1 MSVNSKMTALADE
14 VRTLSGAT
22 AKLGIDAMTTNVQ
35 SANNEVENQTTLLA
49 QAIAALEGKTAAG
62 SPAPVL
68 QNKTVTPATSSQTV
82 TPDSGYDGL
91 ARVTVNAMPTATQ
104 ATPSISV
111 SSAGK
116 ITATSTQSAGY
127 VAAGTKSA
135 TKQLTVQAA
144 QTITPG
150 TSNKTIA
157 SGRYL
162 TGTQTIKGDANLK
175 AANIAA
181 GVSIFGVTGTHSGG
195 TDTSD
200 ATATAA
206 DIVEGE
212 TAYVNGTKLTGTN
225 PYEKTATDTEINSQ
239 TTKLAE
245 LKTILQG
252 KAAGG
257 SGDGTGMETCTVIV
271 SGEQVYDIYYSTP
284 MIVAYDTVV
293 NGKRTMKVE
302 YYATGSAYDPLP
314 LESFTLENVLCGGH
328 VILKVTYSSGWEVS
342 KGELVSADYSDFNV
356 FCITASAGE
365 TAEIHATA

>member
-1 MSVNSKMTALADE
+1 MSNKAQLQINNTELS
-14 VRTLSGAT
+14 TL
-22 AKLGIDAMTTNVQ
+22 I
-35 SANNEVENQTTLLA
+35 ETLR
-49 QAIAALEGKTAAG
+49 GKAAG
-62 SPAPVL
+62 GDTSVEL
-68 QNKTVTPATSSQTV
+68 QEKTVTPTTAIQEV
-82 TPDSGYDGL
+82 QPDTGYDGL
-91 ARVTVNAMPTATQ
+91 SKVTINAIPTATQ
-104 ATPSISV
+104 ATPSITV

-127 VAAGTKSA
+127 VAAGTKTA

-195 TDTSD
+195 GTDTSD

-225 PYEKTATDTEINSQ
+225 PYEKTTTDTEVNSQ
-239 TTKLAE
+239 ATKLAE
-245 LKTILQG
+245 LKTILAG
-252 KAAGG
+252 KASG
-257 SGDGTGMETCTVIV
+257 SGSATLETGTLTGATSYIVIY
-271 SGEQVYDIYYSTP
+271 GNCYYDLSSFTNKLLVCLKWDKALGVFSRTSTEENFSLTAQSYSS
-284 MIVAYDTVV
+284 
-293 NGKRTMKVE
+293 
-302 YYATGSAYDPLP
+302 SAYEFSMPDTNIVQTAATSL
-314 LESFTLENVLCGGH
+314 
-328 VILKVTYSSGWEVS
+328 TYWAV
-342 KGELVSADYSDFNV
+342 
-356 FCITASAGE
+356 
-365 TAEIHATA
+365 

>member
-1 MSVNSKMTALADE
+1 MSNKAQLQINNTELS
-14 VRTLSGAT
+14 TL
-22 AKLGIDAMTTNVQ
+22 I
-35 SANNEVENQTTLLA
+35 ETLR
-49 QAIAALEGKTAAG
+49 GKAAG
-62 SPAPVL
+62 GDISVEL
-68 QNKTVTPATSSQTV
+68 QEKTVTPTTAIQQV
-82 TPDSGYDGL
+82 QPDTGYDGL
-91 ARVTVNAMPTATQ
+91 SKVTVNAMPTATQ

-116 ITATSTQSAGY
+116 ITATSTQTAGY

-195 TDTSD
+195 GTDTSD

-225 PYEKTATDTEINSQ
+225 PYEKTATDTEVNSQ
-239 TTKLAE
+239 ATKLAQ

-252 KAAGG
+252 KTAGNGGENGPGSPLPDSGG
-257 SGDGTGMETCTVIV
+257 SG
-271 SGEQVYDIYYSTP
+271 
-284 MIVAYDTVV
+284 
-293 NGKRTMKVE
+293 
-302 YYATGSAYDPLP
+302 
-314 LESFTLENVLCGGH
+314 SFVG
-328 VILKVTYSSGWEVS
+328 
-342 KGELVSADYSDFNV
+342 
-356 FCITASAGE
+356 
-365 TAEIHATA
+365 

>member
-1 MSVNSKMTALADE
+1 MS
-14 VRTLSGAT
+14 
-22 AKLGIDAMTTNVQ
+22 KLTTN
-35 SANNEVENQTTLLA
+35 TTDL
-49 QAIAALEGKTAAG
+49 QAILDKVNALPEQE
-62 SPAPVL
+62 SVEL
-68 QNKTVTPATSSQTV
+68 QEKTVSPTTSSQTV

-91 ARVTVNAMPTATQ
+91 SKVTVNAMPTATQ

-127 VAAGTKSA
+127 VAAGTKTA

-162 TGTQTIKGDANLK
+162 TGTQTIKGDANLI

-225 PYEKTATDTEINSQ
+225 PYEKTATDTEVNSQ
-239 TTKLAE
+239 ATKLAE

-257 SGDGTGMETCTVIV
+257 SGAAVDTCTFTVNGGGYICCATV
-271 SGEQVYDIYYSTP
+271 FGSGEFSVVKADPGEITS
-284 MIVAYDTVV
+284 VDNVVCGTVV
-293 NGKRTMKVE
+293 YIRSVDGGGE
-302 YYATGSAYDPLP
+302 YILSNCSFAHEASGSA
-314 LESFTLENVLCGGH
+314 TLYTGIVIDQGATNAIVTISGG
-328 VILKVTYSSGWEVS
+328 V
-342 KGELVSADYSDFNV
+342 
-356 FCITASAGE
+356 
-365 TAEIHATA
+365 AEPPG